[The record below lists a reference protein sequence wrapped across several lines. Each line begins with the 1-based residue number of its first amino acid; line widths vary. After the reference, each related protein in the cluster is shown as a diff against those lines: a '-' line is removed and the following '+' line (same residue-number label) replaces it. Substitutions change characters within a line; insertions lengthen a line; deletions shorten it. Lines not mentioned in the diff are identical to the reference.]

1 MNVSDVESFFQA
13 LFRHI
18 QEDPAREGLKDTP
31 KRFLKSFEELTR
43 GYSQEV
49 DSVVN
54 GALFECEN
62 TQPVV
67 VDAIPYY
74 SLCEHH
80 LLPFFGHCRVVYV
93 PNGRVLGLSKIYR
106 IIDMFSHRLQLQERL
121 TQQIGETLLQVTQAT
136 GVAVEMT
143 GEHLCVAMR
152 GVRRAQSFMRTQYRT
167 GSIPETLLIP
177 QAAPLPAVPAHPQQ
191 QLVVRTLALPL
202 YLGCNEEEQRR
213 PTMVE
218 ITISL
223 QMSGDFLP
231 QKDQLSDTICYDALI
246 RHVWEQCLE
255 KRYHLIE
262 CACGQVYR
270 TVHQFL
276 ETQSFY
282 PQVRVH
288 LRKTLE
294 HDLLRCSEYQ
304 ISEF

>member
-1 MNVSDVESFFQA
+1 MKISDVESFFHA
-13 LFRHI
+13 LFRHV
-18 QEDPAREGLKDTP
+18 QEDPTREGLKDTP

-43 GYSQEV
+43 GYSQDV
-49 DSVVN
+49 KDIVN

-67 VDAIPYY
+67 IDDIPYY

-93 PNGRVLGLSKIYR
+93 PNGKVLGLSKVYR
-106 IIDMFSHRLQLQERL
+106 IVDMFSHRLQLQERL
-121 TQQIGETLLQVTQAT
+121 TQQIGETIQRVTQAS

-152 GVRRAQSFMRTQYRT
+152 GVQRAQTFMRTQYRA
-167 GSIPETLLIP
+167 GSIPESLLIP
-177 QAAPLPAVPAHPQQ
+177 RAAPLSAVSTNPQQ
-191 QLVVRTLALPL
+191 QLLVKTLALPL
-202 YLGCNEEEQRR
+202 YLGCGEEEQQR

-223 QMSGDFLP
+223 QMPGNFLP
-231 QKDQLSDTICYDALI
+231 QQDQLSDTICYDTLI
-246 RHVWEQCLE
+246 WYVKEQCLE

-262 CACGQVYR
+262 CACGQVYQA
-270 TVHQFL
+270 VHQFL
-276 ETQSFY
+276 ETQSFH
-282 PQVRVH
+282 PQVKVH

-294 HDLLRCSEYQ
+294 HSLLRCSEYQ
-304 ISEF
+304 ISDF